1 MTRIC
6 ITILLLLST
15 IISSAQSDP
24 EATRVLDRLS
34 ETALAAPSVSMK
46 FDAVTVDQLEGYTDT
61 VPGSILLS
69 GDRYRLDLVDNI
81 IWFNG
86 ETSWNYLPAEKEVTI
101 TRPDKGDDSFMS
113 RPSSI
118 FTLYREE
125 YKSRLLEENN
135 SNYIIDLYPEDLTS
149 DMIRIRLTVSK
160 PALNLK
166 ALEYK
171 NKNGLTITLHVKEY
185 DLKQKPDPSSFTFQP
200 SRHKGV
206 EIIDMR

>member
-1 MTRIC
+1 
-6 ITILLLLST
+6 
-15 IISSAQSDP
+15 
-24 EATRVLDRLS
+24 
-34 ETALAAPSVSMK
+34 
-46 FDAVTVDQLEGYTDT
+46 
-61 VPGSILLS
+61 
-69 GDRYRLDLVDNI
+69 
-81 IWFNG
+81 
-86 ETSWNYLPAEKEVTI
+86 WNYLPAEKEVTI

-125 YKSRLLEENN
+125 YKSRLLEENS

-149 DMIRIRLTVSK
+149 DMIRIRLTLSK

-171 NKNGLTITLHVKEY
+171 NKNGLTITLHVREY
-185 DLKQKPDPSSFTFQP
+185 DLKQKPDPSLFTFQP
-200 SRHKGV
+200 SRYKGV